1 MDPVLWDGQYNLLE
15 VLDPVLWDGQY
26 NLLEILDL
34 VLWDGQY
41 NLLEVL
47 DPVLWDGQGV
57 PVQAGQV
64 LTPGEG
70 AERFLHHTLE
80 PIQVAYREEFL
91 KK

>member
-1 MDPVLWDGQYNLLE
+1 MAPSARMGDSSALGRGRQAAVRSMPTPRSHGLCGA
-15 VLDPVLWDGQY
+15 
-26 NLLEILDL
+26 
-34 VLWDGQY
+34 
-41 NLLEVL
+41 
-47 DPVLWDGQGV
+47 VLWDGQGV